1 MSQAPTVLTQP
12 ELTQRSAQPVCLI
25 QPDEVL
31 RVRTPAYSKSNAD
44 ISFLV
49 RQPSASAILC
59 NHPELQLELEFTTA
73 DNTMCKDDFK
83 TGKDA
88 TPANRYT
95 VASDQQSDNVR
106 WPQMYPLQQKC
117 IRNVVLSINGAS
129 QTFRSNEIG
138 VEYGLLHGSRKFFE
152 KSIGAGINEYT
163 KQYVKGV
170 GINAQIASNGQTM
183 QAENETEARQRQM
196 WQNAMMA
203 YS

>member
-1 MSQAPTVLTQP
+1 MRQAPTVLTQP

-25 QPDEVL
+25 QPDEIL

-49 RQPSASAILC
+49 RQPSASGILC
-59 NHPELQLELEFTTA
+59 NHPELQLELEFTVS
-73 DNTMCKDDFK
+73 DNITCKDDFK
-83 TGKDA
+83 SGMDG
-88 TPANRYT
+88 TPANKYT
-95 VASDQQSDNVR
+95 ITDNQQTDYVR

-152 KSIGAGINEYT
+152 KSIGAGINDLGP
-163 KQYVKGV
+163 KQYTMVIGTQ
-170 GINAQIASNGQTM
+170 NAKLSY
-183 QAENETEARQRQM
+183 AENRTAAKQRQM
-196 WQNAMMA
+196 LVHVP
-203 YS
+203 